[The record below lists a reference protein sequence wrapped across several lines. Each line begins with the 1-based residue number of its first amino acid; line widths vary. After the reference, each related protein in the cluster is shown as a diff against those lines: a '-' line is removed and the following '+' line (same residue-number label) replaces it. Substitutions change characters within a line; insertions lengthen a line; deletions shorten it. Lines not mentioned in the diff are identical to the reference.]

1 MGELKSGLSR
11 DDLETLI
18 EAVNNWE
25 ADGTQEFHVMRMV
38 ENAPLPPEDHEAYE
52 FVSNIKD
59 HFRQKKKEI
68 KAALEIRSEKST
80 FLKAKL
86 MLIRKDIGVNKLFEQ
101 ASSVEDEAAPVEEA
115 PAPKKV
121 KKKAA
126 PQTNFGEFPAISEG
140 EEVATLE
147 AAVFFMKD
155 LGVWGHY
162 QKFLAQRKVDA
173 TPPEAPANPSE

>member
-25 ADGTQEFHVMRMV
+25 ADGNQEYHVMRMV

-52 FVSNIKD
+52 FVTNIKD

-68 KAALEIRSEKST
+68 KRAQEIRAEKST

-86 MLIRKDIGVNKLFEQ
+86 MLIRKDIGIDQLFNQ
-101 ASSVEDEAAPVEEA
+101 TEAVADDTPVEEA
-115 PAPKKV
+115 PKPKA

-126 PQTNFGEFPAISEG
+126 PAVNYGEFPALSEG

-155 LGVWGHY
+155 LGVWNHY
-162 QKFLAQRKVDA
+162 QKFLAQRKADA
-173 TPPEAPANPSE
+173 AEKAKEESE

>member
-18 EAVNNWE
+18 EAVSNWE
-25 ADGTQEFHVMRMV
+25 ADGNQEFHVMRMV
-38 ENAPLPPEDHEAYE
+38 ENAPLPPEDHDAYE
-52 FVSNIKD
+52 FVTNIKD

-68 KAALEIRSEKST
+68 KRAQEIRAEKST

-86 MLIRKDIGVNKLFEQ
+86 MLIRKDIGIDQLFSQSE
-101 ASSVEDEAAPVEEA
+101 AVEDDIPVE
-115 PAPKKV
+115 APKKV
-121 KKKAA
+121 KKKVVPKTDAY
-126 PQTNFGEFPAISEG
+126 GEFPAIGEG
-140 EEVATLE
+140 EEVASLE

-162 QKFLAQRKVDA
+162 QKFLATRKEDTA
-173 TPPEAPANPSE
+173 EKAKAAEAEE